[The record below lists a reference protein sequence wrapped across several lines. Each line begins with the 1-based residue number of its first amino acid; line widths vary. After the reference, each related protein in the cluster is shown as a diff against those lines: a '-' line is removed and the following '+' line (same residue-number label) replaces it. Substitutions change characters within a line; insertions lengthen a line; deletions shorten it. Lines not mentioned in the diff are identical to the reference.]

1 MYQLEHCYRELKQ
14 HSQGDPVNQH
24 QSRDRALW
32 VPLLLQEA
40 HEWVFPA
47 STIFILQRATF
58 RPKHSVLTCQSFI
71 CTGNLLPSGSIFHG
85 ERKSQAH
92 QPDSSGSMNAVS
104 IAIVR
109 NSDRSATVLPE
120 IADLWEEWQP
130 KVCCP
135 RLLLPL
141 LKGLQGECCAG
152 CSGKADKLRQPFL
165 QPLGLPRGKVKAK
178 TFTFE
183 VTQQQRRR
191 QGVWI
196 ESRSLQGPYA
206 LLSPFYPWGD

>member
-1 MYQLEHCYRELKQ
+1 MYQLGHCYRELKQ

-24 QSRDRALW
+24 QSQDRALW

-71 CTGNLLPSGSIFHG
+71 CTGNLLPIFHG

-104 IAIVR
+104 IAVVWS
-109 NSDRSATVLPE
+109 SDGSVTVLPKTV
-120 IADLWEEWQP
+120 DLEEWQAE
-130 KVCCP
+130 VCCP

-141 LKGLQGECCAG
+141 LKGLQDECCAG
-152 CSGKADKLRQPFL
+152 CSGKADKLMPAFL
-165 QPLGLPRGKVKAK
+165 HPLGLPRGRVKAK
-178 TFTFE
+178 TFAFIQVVCT
-183 VTQQQRRR
+183 
-191 QGVWI
+191 
-196 ESRSLQGPYA
+196 ESKSLQGPYA
-206 LLSPFYPWGD
+206 LLSPFQSWGD